1 MPVSVAE
8 LTAEFSVETSAHS
21 KRSPQEQVKA
31 ATDAASASGLASET
45 GPEIMALA
53 GARSEVLDALRSVI
67 EAAFD
72 AGAQAVR
79 VTLES
84 RPNRL

>member
-8 LTAEFSVETSAHS
+8 LTAEFSVETSAHGE
-21 KRSPQEQVKA
+21 RSPQEQVKA
-31 ATDAASASGLASET
+31 ATEAASASGLVSET
-45 GPEIMALA
+45 GPETMALA
-53 GARSEVLDALRSVI
+53 GARREVLDALRSVI
-67 EAAFD
+67 EAALD

-79 VTLES
+79 VTFES

>member
-1 MPVSVAE
+1 
-8 LTAEFSVETSAHS
+8 
-21 KRSPQEQVKA
+21 
-31 ATDAASASGLASET
+31 
-45 GPEIMALA
+45 MALA
-53 GARSEVLDALRSVI
+53 GARREVLDALRSVI
-67 EAAFD
+67 EAALD